1 MEELLK
7 EILDDLKTELELTE
21 ESDVALLASKI
32 KSAAREV
39 QILRNFP
46 DSFTEEQILNDM
58 KKRYF
63 NIRGLALYDF
73 NQIGVE
79 GQRSHSENGTS
90 RTWKD
95 RNECLN
101 GIFAYCS

>member
-7 EILDDLKTELELTE
+7 EILDDLKTELGLTD

-39 QILRNFP
+39 KVLRNFP
-46 DSFTEEQILNDM
+46 DSFTEEQILKDM

-73 NQIGVE
+73 NQIGAE
-79 GQRSHSENGTS
+79 GQNSHSENGTS

-95 RNECLN
+95 RNEYLN